1 MRKNVIALSIA
12 ALVGG
17 LGMAGGASAAVWGDN
32 GGSTTTPTDAVALI
46 VQPAGTGHI
55 LLVPYF
61 NTQGSNATLLNIVNT
76 DTVNGKAMKVRF
88 RGAANSDD
96 IFDFQLYLSPGDVW
110 TANIASDAAGASRM
124 LTSDKS
130 CTLPGSIN
138 QSFVLDRLP
147 PSFTT
152 DQKRAWTREGYIE
165 ILNMADIPPKGINI
179 APASGAPLTTA
190 NALYT
195 AIKHVAGVPPC
206 TAATMNTLLADPA
219 STDAAYTLGFRAP
232 SGGVFANY
240 MIVDVLNSGS
250 YSGEATSISAVNP
263 AVLDPVTLQPVPG
276 RGNIVF
282 SPQTGAAV
290 GAAADLFTADPSLRR
305 IFGAAATDVQDG
317 FGAAYSNGVLPAPII
332 AAAKFDL
339 PDLSTPYLVLGA
351 YPPVNTDPID
361 QAAQLTDSMAT
372 MAIRNE
378 VFTDPSVNAVTDW
391 AFSMPTRRYHVAL
404 DYRTATPVPA
414 YTNYAAN
421 GWLDYFVG
429 SNTSVNDKS
438 EVCVASGGLT
448 VYDREETTQTSGFV
462 ISPGTSSVF
471 TLCGETTVLSFN
483 AGGVA
488 APSALG
494 AAVARADIAIPYRDG
509 WVSIATPGAGG
520 FGLPVQGKAFMR
532 ASVPAGKFGLSFE
545 HRYSR

>member
-17 LGMAGGASAAVWGDN
+17 LGMAGGASAAVWGDS
-32 GGSTTTPTDAVALI
+32 GIATISPTNAGALI

-55 LLVPYF
+55 LVVPYF

-76 DTVNGKAMKVRF
+76 DTINGKAMKVRF
-88 RGAANSDD
+88 RGGANSDD

-165 ILNMADIPPKGINI
+165 ILNMADVPPKAIDI
-179 APASGAPLTTA
+179 VPATDGAALGTA

-206 TAATMNTLLADPA
+206 TAATMNTLLADPG
-219 STDAAYTLGFRAP
+219 TLDAAYTLGFRAP

-250 YSGEATSISAVNP
+250 YSGEATSISATNG
-263 AVLDPVTLQPVPG
+263 LDPVTLQPVPA

-282 SPQTGAAV
+282 FPQTGAAV

-305 IFGAAATDVQDG
+305 IFGAGATNVQDG
-317 FGAAYSNGVLPAPII
+317 LGGAYSNGALPAPII

-339 PDLSTPYLVLGA
+339 PDLSTPYLSLGA

-361 QAAQLTDSMAT
+361 QAAVLTDSMAT
-372 MAIRNE
+372 MAIKNE

-414 YTNYAAN
+414 YTNYGAN
-421 GWLDYFVG
+421 GWWDYFDG

-438 EVCVASGGLT
+438 QVCVASGGLT
-448 VYDREETTQTSGFV
+448 AYDREETTQTSGFV

-488 APSALG
+488 AQSALG
-494 AAVARADIAIPYRDG
+494 GAVARADIAIPYRDG

-520 FGLPVQGKAFMR
+520 VGLPVVGKAFMR
-532 ASVPAGKFGLSFE
+532 ASVPAGKFGLTFE